1 MNKLT
6 VLRKTARLTQE
17 ELAERAKTNR
27 VYVSLIEGGR
37 RNPTE
42 EELKRIAK
50 ALRFMGDPT
59 ELLQE
64 VTL

>member
-27 VYVSLIEGGR
+27 VYVSLIELGR

-50 ALRFMGDPT
+50 ALQFKGEPA
-59 ELLQE
+59 ELLTE
-64 VTL
+64 VEL